1 MSTFRLS
8 SVAAAVLIV
17 ASGSVLVRAQSL
29 AEVARKE
36 EERRKAVTEP
46 AKVYTNKDLRPAPPG
61 SAPAAADAKGSK
73 DAAKDAKDTADKDV
87 KDAKDAAGKDGAAS
101 KDSGARDQK
110 YWADKMKSLREQLE
124 RDKTFAD
131 AIQTKINAL
140 TTDFVNRDDPAQKR
154 VIELDRQKALA
165 ELARLNKAVIDD
177 TKAIADFE
185 EEARRAGVPPGWL
198 R

>member
-1 MSTFRLS
+1 MSSFCGS
-8 SVAAAVLIV
+8 CVAAAVLI
-17 ASGSVLVRAQSL
+17 AANGAALVRAQSL
-29 AEVARKE
+29 ADVARKE

-61 SAPAAADAKGSK
+61 SAPVADAKDNK
-73 DAAKDAKDTADKDV
+73 DAAAKDAKDAAAK
-87 KDAKDAAGKDGAAS
+87 KDAAGKDGAAS
-101 KDSGARDQK
+101 KDSGTKDQK
-110 YWADKMKSLREQLE
+110 YWSDRIKALREQLD
-124 RDKTFAD
+124 RDKSFAD
-131 AIQTKINAL
+131 AIQVKINAL

-154 VIELDRQKALA
+154 LIEADRTKAVA

-177 TKAIADFE
+177 TKAIADCE